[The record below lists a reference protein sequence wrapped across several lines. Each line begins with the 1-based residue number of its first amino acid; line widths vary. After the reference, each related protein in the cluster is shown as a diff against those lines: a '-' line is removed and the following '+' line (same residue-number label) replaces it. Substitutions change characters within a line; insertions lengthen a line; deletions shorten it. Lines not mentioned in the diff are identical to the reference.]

1 MDMTPATNMALM
13 RTADKTVRRGR
24 TAEAVRS
31 G

>member
-13 RTADKTVRRGR
+13 RTGDKTIRRGR
-24 TAEAVRS
+24 STEAGRS